1 MAGLN
6 VSLCFFLATFALCQ
20 AVRRAA
26 KALLPGGTYAHF
38 AREAVGTA
46 QLGACCLEMRML
58 VELGPWALGFGP
70 DLLLTLV
77 FLLLLV
83 HGATLDGASAN
94 PTVSLQRFLLAEAS
108 LPSTL
113 LELVAQ
119 ALGVQAAGAL
129 TRLYWAWGLSDLH
142 VLQSLMDPHCSSALR
157 TAVPHGA
164 LLEGSCAFLLH
175 LALLRL
181 QGSCAV
187 HRAPAVALLLTAA
200 AGTAGPLTSAF
211 LNPTL
216 AASVTFRCSGHSL
229 LEYIQVYWLGPV
241 TGMLLAVLLYHGR
254 LPRLFQRNLLYSQK
268 SKYRVP
274 RGRPVP
280 GPGGSQTPKEGS
292 RGRGPPK
299 APQPLHEGFQDRD
312 PGRSGYERSAADAT
326 APHPGRLQK
335 GLSSL
340 DRCPLPRPGPPPP
353 VLAATVEGSSGEKSV
368 SAERTPEQ
376 PHPSSAAAPRAGS
389 SGTAKRNGCFWTW
402 GWRGSGAGLSSL
414 SLTHAGHRAGPSKLS
429 SAEHSDSGSTPV
441 CEAQCA
447 SHAPLECPL
456 ESHCHPLVTFGVRIL
471 AYTCRCCPDAPRA
484 PLALWSVHVL
494 RPTEVRVW
502 QGPGAPFQAVL
513 TMRLPL
519 QALG

>member
-20 AVRRAA
+20 VVRRAA

-38 AREAVGTA
+38 AREAAGTA

-157 TAVPHGA
+157 TAAPHGA

-181 QGSCAV
+181 QGSRAV
-187 HRAPAVALLLTAA
+187 HRAPAMALLLTAA

-229 LEYIQVYWLGPV
+229 LEYLQVYWLGPV
-241 TGMLLAVLLYHGR
+241 TACQASLSITSSHSPLKLIEWMSLESVMLSNRLSPCRPLLLPPSVFPNQNQSLTLTSVGCHPQLLGLQGTGLPVKESWKRLISEVTPPPQASEDSGPRHMLFSTKSFEFLLGAAALAIREPQEEMGAGAVAVLLACGEALCLSHR
-254 LPRLFQRNLLYSQK
+254 QMAALDLPGTGVVVK
-268 SKYRVP
+268 
-274 RGRPVP
+274 
-280 GPGGSQTPKEGS
+280 GP
-292 RGRGPPK
+292 
-299 APQPLHEGFQDRD
+299 D
-312 PGRSGYERSAADAT
+312 AA
-326 APHPGRLQK
+326 
-335 GLSSL
+335 SSL
-340 DRCPLPRPGPPPP
+340 GHIN
-353 VLAATVEGSSGEKSV
+353 GFSSGPSE
-368 SAERTPEQ
+368 APLCLAPEQ
-376 PHPSSAAAPRAGS
+376 RAW
-389 SGTAKRNGCFWTW
+389 C
-402 GWRGSGAGLSSL
+402 
-414 SLTHAGHRAGPSKLS
+414 
-429 SAEHSDSGSTPV
+429 
-441 CEAQCA
+441 
-447 SHAPLECPL
+447 
-456 ESHCHPLVTFGVRIL
+456 
-471 AYTCRCCPDAPRA
+471 
-484 PLALWSVHVL
+484 
-494 RPTEVRVW
+494 
-502 QGPGAPFQAVL
+502 
-513 TMRLPL
+513 
-519 QALG
+519 